1 MEFLHFKKD
10 AEGRDPG
17 EREFKKCVSEAL
29 GNWIITFDRFEIEIP
44 TFQIHGIQVLLVI
57 DVRFHANM
65 RKLIN
70 WKQHIKS
77 GTWEM
82 KIYSESALT
91 HTKKASMRYRIL
103 GPRTG

>member
-77 GTWEM
+77 DTREM
-82 KIYSESALT
+82 KIYSESALS
-91 HTKKASMRYRIL
+91 HTKKASMRYRMF